1 MSDIDLLEHRIRP
14 ARGEPRGAL
23 VLHHGR
29 GTSMDDLLPLIDAI
43 DPEGELVGLTPQ
55 APLRLPPGG
64 WHWYIVERVG
74 FPDPETFWQSFEL
87 LSRFHDALPDEIG
100 VPRERTIIGG
110 FSMGTVMSYALGLS
124 ESRPPPAG
132 IAALSGFIPTVDGFE
147 PYFEDR
153 GSLPVVIRHGSG
165 DPVISVEFARRAR
178 TTLEDAGLP
187 VDYAE
192 APIGHSVDPG
202 WLTALQGWVQAR
214 LAPLEDTGP

>member
-1 MSDIDLLEHRIRP
+1 MSDLDLLEHRIRP

-55 APLRLPPGG
+55 APLQLPPGG
-64 WHWYIVERVG
+64 WHWYVVERVG

-87 LSRFHDALPDEIG
+87 LSRFHDALPAELG
-100 VPRERTIIGG
+100 VPPERTIIGG

-124 ESRPPPAG
+124 ERRPAPAG
-132 IAALSGFIPTVDGFE
+132 IVALSGFIPTVDGFE
-147 PYFEDR
+147 PHFEDR
-153 GSLPVVIRHGSG
+153 DSLPVVIRHGSE
-165 DPVISVEFARRAR
+165 DPVISVEFARDAR
-178 TTLEDAGLP
+178 RRLEAAGLP
-187 VDYAE
+187 VDYGE

-202 WLTALQGWVQAR
+202 SLPQLQSWVRSRLGPPAQA
-214 LAPLEDTGP
+214 GP